1 MPKTVNVKLSANP
14 VYWSFES
21 LLSYSKP
28 LPNNKG
34 IYSFEVAGWKSKL
47 IKKSIDLCLN

>member
-1 MPKTVNVKLSANP
+1 MPKTVNVNLSNSS

-34 IYSFEVAGWKSKL
+34 IYSFEVTRFKSKTL
-47 IKKSIDLCLN
+47 KHRVFLCLN